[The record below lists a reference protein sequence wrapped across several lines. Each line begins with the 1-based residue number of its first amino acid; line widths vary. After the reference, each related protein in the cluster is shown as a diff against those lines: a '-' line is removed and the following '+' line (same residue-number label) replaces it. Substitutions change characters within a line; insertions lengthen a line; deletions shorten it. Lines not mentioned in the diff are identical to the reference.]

1 MEFVIEKKKL
11 LDCLNHFQSVVEK
24 RNTIPILSNIK
35 ITADDEK
42 SLTFTATDLALD
54 MASRFVGQNLPKA
67 FYNDWLCVA
76 DDKSHHFLMLSDRL
90 AQLGAAYGDL
100 PAHDGLWQ
108 AAHATTHDLLARLA
122 IAPLA
127 LGARGLDVTP
137 AMIE

>member
-1 MEFVIEKKKL
+1 
-11 LDCLNHFQSVVEK
+11 
-24 RNTIPILSNIK
+24 
-35 ITADDEK
+35 
-42 SLTFTATDLALD
+42 